1 MSWTNECSQSNSFK
15 TKNNEEVSEVLSL
28 LGFDVYNE
36 NDSIRFYGDENA
48 WLDEDAEVFLSIKP
62 HKDIETGEV
71 KNLHGIISDYTG
83 YSLDI
88 DEVCEQYNYKED
100 NGDYMIVSLVE
111 YLQDMLLDDKQY
123 ITITGAGFE
132 GRTSGNSSP
141 FGFVDVI
148 TKYDFKSENLAHLRE
163 ELLKEMKVEV

>member
-28 LGFDVYNE
+28 LSFDVYNE
-36 NDSIRFYGDENA
+36 NGSIRFYGDENA

-71 KNLHGIISDYTG
+71 KNLHGVICDG
-83 YSLDI
+83 LDVKK
-88 DEVCEQYNYKED
+88 VCEQYNYKED
-100 NGDYMIVSLVE
+100 NGDYMIVPLVE
-111 YLQDMLLDDKQY
+111 YLQDMLLDDTQY

-141 FGFVDVI
+141 FGYIEVI
-148 TKYDFKSENLAHLRE
+148 TKYDYKSENLAHLRE